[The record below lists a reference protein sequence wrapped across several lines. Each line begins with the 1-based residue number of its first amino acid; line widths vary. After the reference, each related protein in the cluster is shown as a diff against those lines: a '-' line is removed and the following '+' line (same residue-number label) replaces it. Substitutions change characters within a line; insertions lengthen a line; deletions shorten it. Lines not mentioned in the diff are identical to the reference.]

1 MSALHAS
8 LYFPKGNYSAFGRA
22 AQDALIESLALNFD
36 VEKHII
42 VIDAVEKGSIRIK
55 YQIQPPL
62 GVYRMDESVVRNFR
76 WRVKKG
82 FFAFEGELLAD
93 ALGVKE
99 GGFQST
105 MEIHPDYGY
114 PEGILGDG
122 NSIALALV
130 VACSVTTFFAF
141 IAGIVQLIRYY
152 DWVHTKEK
160 GLKRGWQG
168 LSTDE
173 RADFLE
179 FDDADVEEEITAEN
193 EAAVA
198 KQRFEGMMA
207 ARERE
212 RTSAPWVTSAAP
224 GRSSEAGDGESR
236 PPRTRV
242 VINPRNGTVTGPE
255 AASKWVM
262 EYLGLGDLNY
272 TLPGIDEDEGYAK
285 FKAEE
290 AAREDDEH
298 GWGKGTKKETWTT
311 KLSALMALAQKNDAG
326 KKEED
331 SQDKEEKKTA
341 FGFKLPGVL

>member
-8 LYFPKGNYSAFGRA
+8 LYFPKGNYSAFSRA

-36 VEKHII
+36 VQQHMI

-62 GVYRMDESVVRNFR
+62 GVYRMDVSVVKDFR

-82 FFAFEGELLAD
+82 FFTFEGELLAN
-93 ALGVKE
+93 ALGVEE
-99 GGFQST
+99 GGFQSA
-105 MEIHPDYGY
+105 MEIYPDYDI
-114 PEGILGDG
+114 PEGILGYG
-122 NSIALALV
+122 HSIGLALV
-130 VACSVTTFFAF
+130 VACSATTFFAF
-141 IAGIVQLIRYY
+141 IAGIVQLVRYY

-160 GLKRGWQG
+160 DLKRGWQG

-179 FDDADVEEEITAEN
+179 FDDADVEEEITTEN
-193 EAAVA
+193 EAAIA

-224 GRSSEAGDGESR
+224 GRNAEAGDGESR

-272 TLPGIDEDEGYAK
+272 TLPGIDKDEGYAK
-285 FKAEE
+285 FKEEE
-290 AAREDDEH
+290 AAREDEEY
-298 GWGKGTKKETWTT
+298 GWGKGTKKETWSSMLGTLVGME
-311 KLSALMALAQKNDAG
+311 K
-326 KKEED
+326 D
-331 SQDKEEKKTA
+331 SQEDKEGEKKKMMMTA
-341 FGFKLPGVL
+341 NFGGFKLPGGVL